1 VITVIAALA
10 GFNTPVVSKIAK
22 TINSLTKK
30 NGEAQQPLPEEK
42 NQPNEASRSLQGDVG
57 VVKVIRVIDGDTI
70 EIEGGRKVR
79 YIGVNTPESVD
90 PRRAVQCF
98 GEEAKEYNKQL
109 VEERFVRLEKDI
121 SEIDR
126 YGRLLR
132 YVYRIIDDN
141 SAQENQ
147 KKEERM
153 VNEQLVEDGYARIM
167 TIPPDVAHIE
177 DFKKAERIARTQKR
191 GLWGSCR

>member
-1 VITVIAALA
+1 
-10 GFNTPVVSKIAK
+10 
-22 TINSLTKK
+22 
-30 NGEAQQPLPEEK
+30 
-42 NQPNEASRSLQGDVG
+42 
-57 VVKVIRVIDGDTI
+57 
-70 EIEGGRKVR
+70 
-79 YIGVNTPESVD
+79 
-90 PRRAVQCF
+90 VQCF

-109 VEERFVRLEKDI
+109 VEGRFVRLEKDI